1 MISVITFV
9 LGIVIGIY
17 VSTQM
22 DNSINQNIKKYD

>member
-1 MISVITFV
+1 MEIITFV

-22 DNSINQNIKKYD
+22 ENSINQNIKKYD